1 MSLVIKNLAIKA
13 GDKLILKDINL
24 EIKRGEIV
32 ALMGPN
38 GSGKSSLANALAGNP
53 LYPPVGGQASIDGK
67 NLLNLKPH
75 ERAKS
80 GLFLAWQNPPA
91 VSGVSVES
99 LLRMAVLNCRQ
110 RRCRTVCAFRQEL
123 NREAGKLKINKSWLN
138 RGINVGF
145 SGGEKKKL
153 ELLQLL
159 LLKPKYA
166 VLDEIDS
173 GLDIDSL
180 QLLAKI
186 SRPRQGILLITHY
199 TRIFQYLKPNKVLV
213 IKQGRVAA
221 SGGSELIKKI
231 EKDGYGKFN

>member
-1 MSLVIKNLAIKA
+1 MLVVKNLQVKIANR
-13 GDKLILKDINL
+13 LILQSVNL
-24 EIKRGEIV
+24 TIKPGEVV

-53 LYPPVGGQASIDGK
+53 IYKIIDGKASMDGK

-75 ERAKS
+75 ERVKL
-80 GLFLAWQNPPA
+80 GLFLAWQNPVA
-91 VSGVSVES
+91 VNGVSVES
-99 LLRMAVLNCRQ
+99 LLRMAVLNCQQ

-123 NREAGKLKINKSWLN
+123 NREAVKLKINESWLN

-166 VLDEIDS
+166 IVDEIDS

-180 QLLAKI
+180 KLLAKI
-186 SRPRQGILLITHY
+186 NRPQLGILLITHY

-213 IKQGRVAA
+213 MKQGRIAA
-221 SGGSELIKKI
+221 SGGRELIKKI
-231 EKDGYGKFN
+231 ENDGYEGI

>member
-1 MSLVIKNLAIKA
+1 MSLKIQNLEVKA
-13 GDKLILKDINL
+13 QNKLIIKGVSL
-24 EIKRGEIV
+24 EIKPGEIT

-53 LYPPVGGQASIDGK
+53 VYPAFAGQASIDGK
-67 NLLNLKPH
+67 NLLNLKPD
-75 ERAKS
+75 ERAKL

-99 LLRMAVLNCRQ
+99 LLRMAVLSCRQ

-123 NREAGKLKINKSWLN
+123 NREAEKLKINKSWLN

-159 LLKPKYA
+159 LLRPKYA

-180 QLLAKI
+180 KLLAKI
-186 SRPRQGILLITHY
+186 RRPGLGILLITHY
-199 TRIFQYLKPNKVLV
+199 TRIFQYLKPERILIMKKGM
-213 IKQGRVAA
+213 IAA
-221 SGGSELIKKI
+221 SGGRELIKKI
-231 EKDGYGKFN
+231 EKEGYESY